1 MPQTYAQLME
11 LANGYAGSKALLVA
25 NELGLFTAI
34 GTGWRTAE
42 DLAVR
47 CKADR
52 DGLRLLLNAL
62 AGMGLLRRRGS
73 RYGNTALGRL
83 YLDGQSPT
91 AITNLLWLLNH
102 HWSDWTEMAAA
113 IRSGRRSWA
122 ALTSGASF
130 RRRFALAMHERSHIL
145 APPTVAAM
153 RLPRGAA
160 RFLDV
165 AGGPGSYAIAL
176 ASRHPGLTGTIVDQ
190 HVATAHAVIRR
201 HNFNER
207 ENRALLGRMHAALR
221 PGGKLFIVEF
231 FLDETLA
238 KPTEAAVFSLV
249 MYKFTASGR
258 SYGWAEV
265 EAWLR
270 ALGFGRF
277 RRRRITSGVGLLEAV
292 KMRATARVEP
302 ARKGST
308 AARRRNRKGA
318 TRRSYRGK
326 PSGADRRGS

>member
-1 MPQTYAQLME
+1 MLKTYAQLMT
-11 LANGYAGSKALLVA
+11 LANDYAESKTLLVA

-34 GTGWRTAE
+34 GTRWRRVE

-52 DGLRLLLNAL
+52 EGLRLLLNAL
-62 AGMGLLRRRGS
+62 VGMGLLLLRRR
-73 RYGNTALGRL
+73 RYGNTVLGLRH
-83 YLDGQSPT
+83 LDGNSPT

-102 HWSDWTEMAAA
+102 HWSDWTGMAAT
-113 IRSGRRSWA
+113 IRSGRRGWA
-122 ALTSGASF
+122 ATTASPSF

-153 RLPRGAA
+153 HIPRGAT

-165 AGGPGSYAIAL
+165 AGGPGSYAVAL
-176 ASRHPGLTGTIVDQ
+176 AKRYPELTGTIVDQ
-190 HVATAHAVIRR
+190 HVATAKALIRR
-201 HNFNER
+201 HGLQHRLTLRRGDVFSADLGNGYDAALAANILHDFNER
-207 ENRALLGRMHAALR
+207 ENRALLGRIHAALR

-231 FLDETLA
+231 FLDKTLTGPA
-238 KPTEAAVFSLV
+238 EAAVFSLV

-265 EAWLR
+265 EGWLR

-277 RRRRITSGVGLLEAV
+277 RRRRITTGVGLLEAT
-292 KMRATARVEP
+292 KP
-302 ARKGST
+302 QRK
-308 AARRRNRKGA
+308 A
-318 TRRSYRGK
+318 
-326 PSGADRRGS
+326 PS